1 MRHGLMATACV
12 LVAAVCATAQGNP
25 RFDYLLHCGGCHL
38 EDGSGDPPE
47 VPDLRVDI
55 PYMIGFEAG
64 RAYLVQVP
72 GSAQAPL
79 SDAALADV
87 LNWLVDTYNPELE
100 GDFEHFDAEEV
111 ARHRAVRLLDP
122 KRARAALWPEGSPSD
137 D

>member
-1 MRHGLMATACV
+1 MRHGLTAAGCV
-12 LVAAVCATAQGNP
+12 LALALTSLAHGNP

-47 VPDLRVDI
+47 VPDLRVDVA
-55 PYMIGFEAG
+55 YMIGFEEG

-79 SDAALADV
+79 SDAALAEV

-100 GDFEHFDAEEV
+100 GAFERFDADEV

-122 KRARAALWPEGSPSD
+122 KRARAALWPDQAKSGD
-137 D
+137 